1 MNDFEALR
9 KAKTMSFGFMYFV
22 ITKKNN
28 DILASIFHLKTEN
41 ALLPVGL
48 GLGLADFGITE
59 LADGKY
65 LDRE

>member
-1 MNDFEALR
+1 MNDFEALH

-22 ITKKNN
+22 IKC

-48 GLGLADFGITE
+48 GLGLGLADFGITE

>member
-22 ITKKNN
+22 IKC
-28 DILASIFHLKTEN
+28 DILASIFHLKTEKT
-41 ALLPVGL
+41 LLPVGL